1 MFSLAY
7 KDVHNLR
14 IADVVKDVMQR
25 STQRKTSKV
34 RLRRRLGSNLDA
46 WEYTCTATN
55 PMAKRPCTGVPFAV
69 SFDNFNLEKECIN
82 KKRIKTHR
90 IFVFQ
95 LNICVC
101 DYFFT
106 RDNHFQN
113 LGFLYEVFSFLSPN
127 LKVLKSSYVTKVWS
141 WGLRTNLD
149 RM

>member
-14 IADVVKDVMQR
+14 IAGVVKDVTQR

-90 IFVFQ
+90 ILCFSYTFVF
-95 LNICVC
+95 V
-101 DYFFT
+101 T
-106 RDNHFQN
+106 T
-113 LGFLYEVFSFLSPN
+113 FSHEITTFKTLASCT
-127 LKVLKSSYVTKVWS
+127 KSSRFYRLIWRFWS
-141 WGLRTNLD
+141 PLMWLRFEAEDWGRT
-149 RM
+149 